1 MNINEID
8 SIVRDVVFLDLETSG
23 VNPYTS
29 EILEIGAIK
38 IEDSQTTSFHTFV
51 KNRREVPL
59 EIFSICTDLTQRD
72 LDNAPSLYEIKNKLI
87 EFIGN
92 KKIICHNG
100 EFERKFLNHFIPEI
114 KNEILD
120 SIELIVVLEPYH
132 KEYNL
137 EYLKNILTKDKN
149 KEKHRAID
157 DVIDTIKVVNASLMR
172 LKDRESKSMTLE
184 YLTFVINSVLNRF
197 GLEKWKW
204 SELIDNGNYNLD
216 NVDVIY
222 EGEKEK
228 SSNKRN
234 LKNTLIDHRYCYEH
248 LLKNKEIWQSKKG
261 FNYEFRPGQFELSK
275 IIRETMNARGESI
288 ACIEAPTG
296 IGKSVGYL
304 LPSIMESYLND
315 KRIIISTDT
324 KELQTQL
331 IKKDIPNVLK
341 SLGLEDKVTFGYIKG
356 KSNYICV
363 EKLEK
368 YISEYENNK
377 CSFEEIISLIILERL
392 VKDGIYGDIEEIN
405 YWIFNNYPNIVTHL
419 RNVSCDPNL
428 CKPKK
433 CYKECLYKKRV
444 EELKEEDI
452 TVVNHSLLAK
462 WPYKD
467 EKPIENL
474 IVDEAHNL
482 VEKGYEFF
490 ASEVDYRALKF
501 FLHEIYPYEMMNN
514 SPFVYMNKN
523 KKAIKPFDR
532 FYYYIKMEADNKS
545 KISRAINLIME
556 EAEYILEYGRANNYS
571 TFSNYNL
578 SWEINLQKDEK
589 AGSIYKDNRKI
600 DMTYSNYGDC
610 IKTSLDKILANI
622 KSILYILD
630 RQMDDESLDKEND
643 TYKQGESKFK
653 DLECLKSTIEMFLE
667 FHEQDPYARIA
678 TIDKG
683 FDNFLF
689 QVVPLN
695 IADLFEEKILSSLNS
710 GVFVSATLTVNNK
723 MNHFINTLGINRF
736 AFKEEIINPI
746 FDYRK
751 RIKIITLDDISSY
764 QNKEFIEDMSKVISK
779 ICPHTNNHVLSLF
792 NSKDRQEKTYEI
804 LKEYLHKENTEIYKD
819 KKYIKLLK
827 ELNKKCVILGSKGC
841 FEGVDVPGD
850 GLTCVTLDK
859 IPNLNPKDPLYSTI
873 MTKFKKT
880 YYEVN
885 QPQLIIKL
893 KQAMGRIL
901 RSKYDY
907 GCFIVFDMGR
917 KENQYRLKKDLH
929 NCDILS
935 VNQDSLPK
943 IIDNHLNMCRREV
956 IYDLIKDITDSSII
970 FKLDN
975 MSDIED
981 YINTEI
987 RNRSINAKIQVTDS
1001 KKYLLKYFG
1010 LNYLINKEIIK
1021 KNHFYT

>member
-1 MNINEID
+1 MNINDIK
-8 SIVRDVVFLDLETSG
+8 SVVQDVVFLDLETSG
-23 VNPYTS
+23 LNPFTA

-38 IEDSQTTSFHTFV
+38 VENNKITSFHSLV
-51 KNRREVPL
+51 KNKKEVPI
-59 EIFSICTDLTQRD
+59 EIFSLCTGLKKDDLY
-72 LDNAPSLYEIKNKLI
+72 NAPNLIEIKEKLKD
-87 EFIGN
+87 FLGD

-100 EFERKFLNHFIPEI
+100 EFEKKFLEHYIPEI

-120 SIELIVVLEPYH
+120 SMELAVILEPYH

-137 EYLKNILTKDKN
+137 EYLKNTLTKDLSN
-149 KEKHRAID
+149 EKHRALD
-157 DVIDTIKVVNASLMR
+157 DVIDTIKVVNSLLLR
-172 LKDRESKSMTLE
+172 LKNEESKSMTLE
-184 YLTFVINSVLNRF
+184 NLTFKINSALNRF
-197 GLEKWKW
+197 GLNKWIW
-204 SELIDNGNYNLD
+204 SEIIDNGDYNIE
-216 NVDVIY
+216 NSDVIY
-222 EGEKEK
+222 EDNETLIKN
-228 SSNKRN
+228 NKN
-234 LKNTLIDHRYCYEH
+234 LKDILIDNRFSYEY
-248 LLKNKEIWQSKKG
+248 LLKKSDIWQSKKG
-261 FNYEFRPGQFELSK
+261 FNYEFRPGQFDLSK
-275 IIRETMNARGESI
+275 TIRETMNSRGENI

-304 LPSIMESYLND
+304 LPSIMESYLNH

-331 IKKDIPNVLK
+331 IKKDIPNVLQ

-368 YISEYENNK
+368 YINEYEDSK
-377 CSFEEIISLIILERL
+377 CSEGEILSLIILERL
-392 VKDGIYGDIEEIN
+392 VSEGKYGDIEEIN
-405 YWIFNNYPNIVTHL
+405 YWILNNFPDIITHL

-452 TVVNHSLLAK
+452 TVVNHSLLAR

-490 ASEVDYRALKF
+490 ASEIEYRSLKY
-501 FLHEIYPYEMMNN
+501 FLQEIYPFELIHS
-514 SPFVYMNKN
+514 SPFAYTSRK

-532 FYYYIKMEADNKS
+532 FYNYIKMEANNKS
-545 KISRAINLIME
+545 KISREINLIIE
-556 EAEYILEYGRANNYS
+556 EAEYILEYGKMNNYS
-571 TFSNYNL
+571 SFSNYNL
-578 SWEINLQKDEK
+578 SWEINLQSEEK
-589 AGSIYKDNRKI
+589 AGSLYKDKRTI
-600 DMTYSNYGDC
+600 DVTYKKYGDC
-610 IKTSLDKILANI
+610 IKTSLDRILANL

-630 RQMDDESLDKEND
+630 RQMDDDNLDKEND
-643 TYKQGESKFK
+643 TYKQGESKVK
-653 DLECLKSTIEMFLE
+653 DLEALKNTIEVFLE
-667 FHEQDPYARIA
+667 YNEADVYARIV
-678 TIDKG
+678 TLYKD

-710 GVFVSATLTVNNK
+710 GVFLSATLTVNNNMK
-723 MNHFINTLGINRF
+723 YFINTLGIDRF
-736 AFKEEIINPI
+736 IYKEKVIAPL
-746 FDYRK
+746 FDYKK

-764 QNKEFIEDMSKVISK
+764 KNKEFIYDMSKVVGNLSQQ
-779 ICPHTNNHVLSLF
+779 TNGHMLALF

-804 LKEYLHKENTEIYKD
+804 LKELLHEKNVEIYMN

-827 ELNKKCVILGSKGC
+827 DFNRKCVILGSKGC

-850 GLTCVTLDK
+850 GLLCVTLDK

-873 MTKFKKT
+873 MKKFNKT
-880 YYEVN
+880 YYDVN
-885 QPQLIIKL
+885 QPQMIIKL

-907 GCFIVFDMGR
+907 GCFVIFDIGR
-917 KENQYRLKKDLH
+917 KENLYRLKKDLH
-929 NCDILS
+929 YCDIINANYFNLHTVVS
-935 VNQDSLPK
+935 
-943 IIDNHLNMCRREV
+943 NHLTVCRKEV
-956 IYDLIKDITDSSII
+956 VRDLINDISDSEII
-970 FKLDN
+970 RHLSK
-975 MSDIED
+975 
-981 YINTEI
+981 NTEI
-987 RNRSINAKIQVTDS
+987 EEYINEEINNRSINANIKIKD
-1001 KKYLLKYFG
+1001 KDNYLLNYFN
-1010 LNYLINKEIIK
+1010 LKYLINKEKIK
-1021 KNHFYT
+1021 K